1 MIMMIFSQIR
11 DIDEDKR
18 RVRNGGDTL
27 TESVKTMVVIKSTY
41 ENLQVSFFFFTA
53 FSEDII
59 DSVMQYV
66 LYAGDKQ

>member
-27 TESVKTMVVIKSTY
+27 TESVKTMVVIKLTY

>member
-27 TESVKTMVVIKSTY
+27 TESLLKRWWWLNRH

>member
-18 RVRNGGDTL
+18 RVSFNGV
-27 TESVKTMVVIKSTY
+27 SVKTMVVIKSTY

>member
-41 ENLQVSFFFFTA
+41 ENLQVSFFFFYS
-53 FSEDII
+53 F
-59 DSVMQYV
+59 
-66 LYAGDKQ
+66 